1 MTPYH
6 RLTLALLTSFMLASC
21 TPQDQ
26 GQTQTLET
34 EAVDSVFLE
43 ELTWVEVRDALA
55 SGKTTI
61 LIPTGGVEQNGPH
74 MALGKHNAILE
85 VTMERVARRLGDTL
99 VAPIVTYVP
108 EGDIDPPSGH
118 MRFPG
123 TITLPPE
130 HFAMLLEYAAR
141 SLAAHGFR
149 DIVLIG
155 DSGGNQESMREVSE
169 LLNQEWEDSDSR
181 VHFVGEYYSANGF
194 REWLESQGETE
205 EGIGRHAGITDTSQ
219 LMVAAPHLVRAD
231 KVALEG
237 GFEGSGVRGD
247 PTRASVEYGRKGLEM
262 KVETAVAKI
271 RELRSSSR

>member
-1 MTPYH
+1 
-6 RLTLALLTSFMLASC
+6 
-21 TPQDQ
+21 
-26 GQTQTLET
+26 
-34 EAVDSVFLE
+34 
-43 ELTWVEVRDALA
+43 
-55 SGKTTI
+55 
-61 LIPTGGVEQNGPH
+61 
-74 MALGKHNAILE
+74 
-85 VTMERVARRLGDTL
+85 
-99 VAPIVTYVP
+99 
-108 EGDIDPPSGH
+108 
-118 MRFPG
+118 
-123 TITLPPE
+123 
-130 HFAMLLEYAAR
+130 MLLEYAAR

-155 DSGGNQESMREVSE
+155 DSGGNQESMSNVSE
-169 LLNQEWEDSDSR
+169 LLNQEWADSDSR

-194 REWLESQGETE
+194 REWLVSQGETE

-271 RELRSSSR
+271 RELRISSR